1 MNHQNNT
8 TMKPTNK
15 NNMTPKEKA
24 KEIWDKMIY
33 HIMYNCQPT
42 LSEMVAKECALIAV
56 GEIFNSK
63 LLMLVEDEIF
73 WREVKQEIE
82 KL

>member
-1 MNHQNNT
+1 MN
-8 TMKPTNK
+8 
-15 NNMTPKEKA
+15 PKEKA
-24 KEIWDKMIY
+24 KDIFDKMMY

-56 GEIFNSK
+56 
-63 LLMLVEDEIF
+63 DEILQQIL
-73 WREVKQEIE
+73 WDKGAVKYWKEVKQEIE

>member
-1 MNHQNNT
+1 
-8 TMKPTNK
+8 
-15 NNMTPKEKA
+15 MTPKEKA

-42 LSEMVAKECALIAV
+42 LSEMVAKECALVAV

-73 WREVKQEIE
+73 WLEVKQEIE

>member
-1 MNHQNNT
+1 
-8 TMKPTNK
+8 
-15 NNMTPKEKA
+15 MTPKEKA

-73 WREVKQEIE
+73 WLEVKQEIE